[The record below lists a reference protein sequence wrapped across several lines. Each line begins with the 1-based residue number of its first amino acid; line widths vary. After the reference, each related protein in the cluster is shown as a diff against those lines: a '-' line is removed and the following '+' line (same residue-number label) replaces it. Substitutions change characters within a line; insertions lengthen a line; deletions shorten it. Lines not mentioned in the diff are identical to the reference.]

1 MFEVKI
7 GSAPISWDV
16 LSFDGSKTSGL
27 TFSQMLDGMAEAGY
41 EGTEIGLNGFFP
53 ADAESLR
60 AELKKRHLQ
69 AASSYVALS
78 LEQEGELDQ
87 MLDHVESVGARL
99 AQFNSTEI
107 IIAGNSTPERLEIA
121 GSVAADGSD
130 GWSDEEWKRAAKALE
145 AIAILCKERFNLRT
159 TFHHHTGTYIETPN
173 EVARIMGMT
182 DPELVGL
189 CLDTGHYHY
198 GGGDVVKAAEQY
210 AHRIWYLHIK
220 DVWPEKLEKVRR
232 ERIHMRQA
240 WAMDIF
246 AELGQGCIEFP
257 AFFDVLRTQ
266 DYQGWMIVEQD
277 SVGRSQRDKNW
288 SPVESARQSRDYL
301 RDVLQV

>member
-41 EGTEIGLNGFFP
+41 DGTEIGVNGFFP
-53 ADAESLR
+53 ANAELLR
-60 AELKKRHLQ
+60 AELDRRNLQ

-78 LEQEGELDQ
+78 LEQEGALDA
-87 MLDHVESVGARL
+87 MLEQVERVGERL

-130 GWSDEEWKRAAKALE
+130 GWSDEEWQRAAKTLE
-145 AIAILCKERFNLRT
+145 AVATLCKERFNLKT
-159 TFHHHTGTYIETPN
+159 VFHHHTGTYVETPA
-173 EVARIMGMT
+173 EVARIMDMT

-198 GGGDVVKAAEQY
+198 GGGDVVEATRQY
-210 AHRIWYLHIK
+210 ADRIWYLHIK
-220 DVWPEKLEKVRR
+220 DVWPEKLEQVRR

-246 AELGQGCIEFP
+246 AELGRGAVDFP

-266 DYQGWMIVEQD
+266 GYQGWMIVEQD
-277 SVGRSQRDKNW
+277 SVGRSQRDPGW
-288 SPVESARQSRDYL
+288 SPVESARQSRDYI